1 MGYELLFL
9 IVAFTVF
16 LISPQKAVIAL
27 AASIAFWI
35 EWTLSGVF
43 GLRVG
48 LVDAAVIG
56 GMLGMAFN
64 PTGIQTK
71 EKVPFKGLIISYMLI
86 SMLSPLLSPYIELGG
101 LKRAVWVSYKE
112 IFVTSTFIL
121 FYCVLSSKDLIRKTI
136 NLVILSATLS
146 SVVAIV
152 QSLTNSGISIGVGN
166 YRESI
171 SRIASINE
179 IDGRLRAFGTLGHAN
194 EFAGFLILTLSIS
207 IALFF
212 IDKEYKLRKYL
223 PFLILIQGLALI
235 LSLSRGG
242 WLGIMVSVII
252 IFSISK
258 LYKQLSLMP
267 IAIMGIILT
276 VSMYAVFPKID
287 LLPGNISARLFSIK
301 NYDNDPAMLPR
312 YARWNHFLEISMKR
326 PIIGIGTV
334 TTESVD
340 EKFMGIAASPHNTFL
355 SVAVKRGYIALI
367 IIVTIIMKFASQAKE
382 LYKSGTDSFFRA
394 LGLGAFAGLCG
405 LFGIAGMF
413 GSFLEET
420 QVNILFWLLL
430 AVITRCKYLDVNPLH
445 VRIEKH
451 Y

>member
-1 MGYELLFL
+1 MGYEPLLL
-9 IVAFTVF
+9 IVVF
-16 LISPQKAVIAL
+16 MVFFVSPQKAVITL

-35 EWTLSGVF
+35 EWTMPGVF
-43 GLRVG
+43 GLRLG
-48 LVDAAVIG
+48 LVDVAVIG
-56 GMLGMAFN
+56 GLFGMALN
-64 PTGIQTK
+64 STRNQSQG
-71 EKVPFKGLIISYMLI
+71 KVPFMGLIISYMLI

-121 FYCVLSSKDLIRKTI
+121 FYWLLSSKDLIQKTI
-136 NLVILSATLS
+136 NLVLLSATLS

-152 QSLTNSGISIGVGN
+152 QSLTNTAISIGVGN
-166 YRESI
+166 YGESI

-179 IDGRLRAFGTLGHAN
+179 IDGRLRAFGTLWHAN
-194 EFAGFLILTLSIS
+194 EFAGFLILTLSVS
-207 IALFF
+207 IALFL
-212 IDKEYKLRKYL
+212 IDKECKLRKYL
-223 PFLILIQGLALI
+223 PIFILTQGFALI
-235 LSLSRGG
+235 LSLSSGG
-242 WLGIMVSVII
+242 WLGIMGSVII
-252 IFSISK
+252 ILSFSK
-258 LYKQLSLMP
+258 LYKQLSLIP
-267 IAIMGIILT
+267 IVIIGIILT

-301 NYDNDPAMLPR
+301 NYDDDPAMLPR
-312 YARWNHFLEISMKR
+312 FARWNHFLDISMER
-326 PIIGIGTV
+326 PIIGLGTV
-334 TTESVD
+334 TTEVVD
-340 EKFMGIAASPHNTFL
+340 KKFMGIASSPHNTYL

-367 IIVTIIMKFASQAKE
+367 IIVTIIMKLASQAKE

-394 LGLGAFAGLCG
+394 LGLGTFAGLCG

-430 AVITRCKYLDVNPLH
+430 AVILRCKYLDANPLH